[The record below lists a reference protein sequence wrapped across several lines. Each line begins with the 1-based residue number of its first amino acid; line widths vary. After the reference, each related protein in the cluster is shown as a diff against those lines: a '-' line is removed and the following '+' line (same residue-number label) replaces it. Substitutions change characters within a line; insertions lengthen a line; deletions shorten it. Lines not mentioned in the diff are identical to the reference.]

1 MTENYSHPSWVEIDL
16 KAIRHN
22 YEALKRLAVKQFD
35 PVPLRI
41 SLLRKQGSYPQILPV
56 IKADAYGHGME
67 EVAGLLD
74 KAGVKIFCVS
84 DLLEGM
90 ALRQQGISK
99 PILLLESTLP
109 ILVRDIVKH
118 NLTASVTSWSLAAA
132 LNRQAQLAK
141 KVVDVHVNV
150 DTGMNRLGINFH
162 EAEDFI
168 NRLFRLRHLRVQGIY
183 THFPVADTNSRFTMN
198 QIHDLY
204 KIVRTFDRQGK
215 VILYVHATNSMGLVG
230 YKHHIFNLARPGLML
245 YGLYPSVKLR
255 SKVSLK
261 PAMSVKSKI
270 IFIKSVP
277 AGTGISYGHTF
288 VAKKRMTVATLPI
301 GYQDGYLRCLSNKSC
316 VLVSGK
322 RCPVIGRVTMDQ
334 IMVDISKAGRA
345 VVGTEAVILG
355 KQGKETISADALAAW
370 AKTISYEII
379 CSLGNRLPRVY
390 KK

>member
-1 MTENYSHPSWVEIDL
+1 MKDKRMYSSWVEIDL
-16 KAIRHN
+16 GAIRQN

-35 PVPLRI
+35 PAPLRI
-41 SLLRKQGSYPQILPV
+41 PILRKQGSYPQILPV

-84 DLLEGM
+84 DLAEGI
-90 ALRQQGISK
+90 ALRRQGIRK

-109 ILVRDIVKH
+109 GSARDIIKH
-118 NLTASVTSWSLAAA
+118 NLTASVTSWPLAVA
-132 LNRQAQLAK
+132 LNRQAQAAK

-168 NRLFRLRHLRVQGIY
+168 NRIFRLRHLRVQGIY
-183 THFPVADTNSRFTMN
+183 THFPVADTHFRFTMN

-215 VILYVHATNSMGLVG
+215 VILYVHATNSMGLAG

-288 VAKKRMTVATLPI
+288 VTKKKMTVATLPI
-301 GYQDGYLRCLSNKSC
+301 GYRDGYLRCLSNKSY
-316 VLVSGK
+316 VLVNGK
-322 RCPVIGRVTMDQ
+322 RCPVLGRVTMDQ
-334 IMVDISKAGRA
+334 IMVDISKARRA
-345 VVGTEAVILG
+345 VVGTEAVLMG
-355 KQGKETISADALAAW
+355 QQGRETISADELAAW
-370 AKTISYEII
+370 ANTISYEMI
-379 CSLGNRLPRVY
+379 CSLGNRLPRIY